1 MVAIM
6 IPFNAVRTPAGDIV
20 VFYVGA
26 EPRLT
31 AEQALAFADQL
42 RTLAT
47 DGQPARRSP
56 ATAGAALSA

>member
-1 MVAIM
+1 MT
-6 IPFNAVRTPAGDIV
+6 PFNAVRSPAGDIV

-42 RTLAT
+42 RALAAEP
-47 DGQPARRSP
+47 DPAPS
-56 ATAGAALSA
+56 GAPVRQHHVAA

>member
-1 MVAIM
+1 M
-6 IPFNAVRTPAGDIV
+6 IPFNAVRSPAGDIV

-42 RTLAT
+42 RTLASAA
-47 DGQPARRSP
+47 PAGSGP
-56 ATAGAALSA
+56 AIGST

>member
-1 MVAIM
+1 MT
-6 IPFNAVRTPAGDIV
+6 PFNAVRSPAGDIV

-42 RTLAT
+42 RALAAEPGPT
-47 DGQPARRSP
+47 P
-56 ATAGAALSA
+56 AGAPGHRRHAAA

>member
-1 MVAIM
+1 M
-6 IPFNAVRTPAGDIV
+6 ISPFNAVRSPAGDIV

-42 RTLAT
+42 RALAAEP
-47 DGQPARRSP
+47 QPAPAGLTGRRH
-56 ATAGAALSA
+56 AAA

>member
-1 MVAIM
+1 M
-6 IPFNAVRTPAGDIV
+6 ISPFNAVRSPAGDIV

-42 RTLAT
+42 RSLAAEPHAT
-47 DGQPARRSP
+47 PTGLPGRRH
-56 ATAGAALSA
+56 AAA

>member
-1 MVAIM
+1 MAIM
-6 IPFNAVRTPAGDIV
+6 IPFNAVRSLSGDIV
-20 VFYVGA
+20 VYYVGA

-47 DGQPARRSP
+47 ETCP
-56 ATAGAALSA
+56 TA